1 MMPGIEPGSMTDTF
15 AKSVLLIGLGNVS
28 VGYDAADASSAKILT
43 HARAFSSH
51 PAFRLVGGVDPN
63 DDCRLR
69 FEAAYKVSA
78 YTDIATAMR
87 QLAPDLVVVATP
99 TALHLETVKVIFAAG
114 QPQAMLC
121 EKPLAYDL
129 GEARKIAAACTR
141 NGCALYVNFFRQA
154 EPGVAE
160 IRARL
165 ADGRIG
171 SPLKGVV
178 WYSKG
183 MFNSGV
189 HFLSLLQNL
198 LGEVTAVKL
207 INPGRLWH
215 GSDPE
220 PDVELAF
227 AAGRVVFLAAR
238 EEDFFH
244 NAIEL
249 IAPNGRLRYEAG
261 GSHITWQ
268 SVEQDARFKGYKRLS
283 EIGETIPADFDRI
296 QWYVA
301 DQLAAALGGHPAQL
315 CTGAESLRTQ
325 EILAI
330 IKERS

>member
-1 MMPGIEPGSMTDTF
+1 MADTF
-15 AKSVLLIGLGNVS
+15 VKSVLLIGLGNVA
-28 VGYDAADASSAKILT
+28 VGYDAADASSHKVLS
-43 HARAFSSH
+43 HARAFAHH
-51 PAFRLVGGVDPN
+51 PGFRLAGGVDPN
-63 DDCRLR
+63 GYCRRR
-69 FEAAYKVSA
+69 FEDGYVVPTYA
-78 YTDIATAMR
+78 DITTAMGE
-87 QLAPDLVVVATP
+87 LSPDVVVVATP
-99 TALHLETVKVIFAAG
+99 TALHLETVNAVFAAG

-129 GEARKIAAACTR
+129 GEAWQIADACAQH
-141 NGCALYVNFFRQA
+141 GCALYVNFFRLA

-183 MFNSGV
+183 MFNGGV

-215 GSDPE
+215 GCDPE
-220 PDVELAF
+220 PDVEIAF

-244 NAIEL
+244 NSIEL
-249 IAPNGRLRYEAG
+249 IAPNGRLRYDSG
-261 GSHITWQ
+261 GAHIVWQ
-268 SVEQDARFKGYKRLS
+268 GVEEDARFRGYTRLS

-296 QWYVA
+296 QWYVVE
-301 DQLAAALGGHPAQL
+301 QLAAALEGRPAQL
-315 CTGAESLRTQ
+315 CSGAEALRTQ
-325 EILAI
+325 EVLDT
-330 IKERS
+330 IKEKS